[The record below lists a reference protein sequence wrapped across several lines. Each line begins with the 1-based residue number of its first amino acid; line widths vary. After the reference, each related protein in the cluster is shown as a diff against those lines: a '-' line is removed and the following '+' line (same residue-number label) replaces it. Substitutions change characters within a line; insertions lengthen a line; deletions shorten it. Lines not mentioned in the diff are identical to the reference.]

1 MSNLLLDSTPI
12 LEVAHLVSGQLSP
25 ECVEKEHWSE
35 IVKMALDHGVGGML
49 LWSLRQAGWVCSS
62 EGIWK
67 PLVDSV
73 RRNGRHNLLIEKVRR
88 LSANAFDQ
96 ADIPAIWLKGIA
108 LAHKYYPEP
117 HLRPMVDLDVLVHAN
132 QLESAREV
140 LHTLGFHPAE
150 IDFFELGNFTHQA
163 RHHECLLDQSRR
175 VRLDLHFRLLVP
187 ALLTQMDE
195 GYMEWFWTQTE
206 DLALDGASF
215 LSFKPEANLLYLCA
229 HSILQNQGEP
239 LDLLH
244 LLDLHLLITQSSL
257 DWDLMV
263 KQAAF
268 LRWTYAVEY
277 ALNTLPALF
286 GTQLPAGVFL
296 ALQKNRQYDEH
307 HLSSTDSLNSTRR
320 WDDWRSAFRRM
331 NNFQRL
337 RLVWLTLFPPG
348 VFLRQQYHL
357 SPNQVLLPY
366 YISHLLDGGRE
377 AVRAL
382 MGINKATKRTQ

>member
-1 MSNLLLDSTPI
+1 
-12 LEVAHLVSGQLSP
+12 
-25 ECVEKEHWSE
+25 
-35 IVKMALDHGVGGML
+35 
-49 LWSLRQAGWVCSS
+49 
-62 EGIWK
+62 
-67 PLVDSV
+67 
-73 RRNGRHNLLIEKVRR
+73 
-88 LSANAFDQ
+88 
-96 ADIPAIWLKGIA
+96 
-108 LAHKYYPEP
+108 
-117 HLRPMVDLDVLVHAN
+117 MVDLDVMVHAN

-140 LHTLGFHPAE
+140 LHTLGFHPAG
-150 IDFFELGNFTHQA
+150 IDFFELGNFTNQA
-163 RHHECLLDQSRR
+163 RHHECLLDQSGRI
-175 VRLDLHFRLLVP
+175 RLDLHFRLLVP

-215 LSFKPEANLLYLCA
+215 LSLKPEANLLYLCA

-320 WDDWRSAFRRM
+320 WDDWRSAFKRM

-337 RLVWLTLFPPG
+337 RLVWLTLFPPS

-357 SPNQVLLPY
+357 TPNQVLLPY

-382 MGINKATKRTQ
+382 MVSNKATKRTQ